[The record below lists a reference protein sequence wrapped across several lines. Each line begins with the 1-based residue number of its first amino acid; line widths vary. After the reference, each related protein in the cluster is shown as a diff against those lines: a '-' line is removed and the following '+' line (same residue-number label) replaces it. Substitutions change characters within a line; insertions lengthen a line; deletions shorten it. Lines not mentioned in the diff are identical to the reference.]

1 MDNFY
6 DTAKRMHKSSE
17 TLHNNGEYHNACY
30 LAGYVVECYAKIV
43 VDLSV
48 SSPTPRSFGHDI
60 NRLNTELQYLLG
72 NNSSL
77 SSYIL
82 DGHTDF
88 RQIILYW
95 NPVNLR
101 YIETQNSIS
110 SQTISNDFQN
120 EIQLAMQKLAQ
131 MQLDGHILI

>member
-43 VDLSV
+43 VGLSV
-48 SSPTPRSFGHDI
+48 SSHTPRSFGHDI

-82 DGHTDF
+82 DGDTNF
-88 RQIILYW
+88 RQVILYW

-110 SQTISNDFQN
+110 SQTISGDFQN

-131 MQLDGHILI
+131 MQLNGIF